1 MIDRM
6 FELKSETPLSPY
18 APNYKFHLSRS
29 IWDDDKKI
37 ENIKKFLL
45 KKEKDILKLPYYDD
59 GRKGF
64 RKDSVTSR
72 GGRYN
77 LFDFTDECP
86 ELKDLWKFIQEHWY
100 ERIARENTDQYKT
113 KIICWFNIL
122 RQGEKME
129 LHSHSRR
136 FSAYLSGNI
145 HLDNYHTTTTYRHLD
160 NWTALENVKG
170 GLIMFPSQLLHEVDS
185 YHDKTPRVS
194 IAFDLHLTNLNDIEN
209 DTVQAIE
216 GMPLMMRDFSTNDTT
231 QNQ

>member
-1 MIDRM
+1 M
-6 FELKSETPLSPY
+6 
-18 APNYKFHLSRS
+18 
-29 IWDDDKKI
+29 
-37 ENIKKFLL
+37 
-45 KKEKDILKLPYYDD
+45 KLPYYDD

-100 ERIARENTDQYKT
+100 ERIARANTDQYKT

-160 NWTALENVKG
+160 NWTALDNVKG
-170 GLIMFPSQLLHEVDS
+170 GLIMFPSQLLHEVNVYNDQ
-185 YHDKTPRVS
+185 YPRVS

>member
-136 FSAYLSGNI
+136 FSAYLSGNF
-145 HLDNYHTTTTYRHLD
+145 HLDNYHTSTTYRHLD
-160 NWTALENVKG
+160 NWTALDNVKG
-170 GLIMFPSQLLHEVDS
+170 GLIMFPSQLLHEVNVYNDQ
-185 YHDKTPRVS
+185 YPRVS

-209 DTVQAIE
+209 VLLNATA
-216 GMPLMMRDFSTNDTT
+216 RDFSTNDTT